1 MRRRRDDARRR
12 RFARGGVRVGAK
24 RPGGVELVR
33 VQHLYDL
40 SNAAIWRLA
49 ARNTRR
55 RQPASLRDSLPTIP
69 SRAARRTPRIQGGVC
84 SSGGTCITIGHRGFP
99 WSEEG
104 GSRTVSRFGF
114 YGKNE
119 QKTSHIS
126 KIGVPTPLWLAGPCA
141 PRFHPN
147 AWAGAHAQPRAQIPY
162 LVASKPPRPYQFAAR
177 IQSFQS
183 VAAPFPG
190 GFRPLAPTIPSRLD
204 LGSTR
209 LSPSGTAMWEQT

>member
-1 MRRRRDDARRR
+1 
-12 RFARGGVRVGAK
+12 
-24 RPGGVELVR
+24 VR

-114 YGKNE
+114 YGKKAKNFSYF
-119 QKTSHIS
+119 KNW
-126 KIGVPTPLWLAGPCA
+126 GAYAALARRPMRS
-141 PRFHPN
+141 P
-147 AWAGAHAQPRAQIPY
+147 IP
-162 LVASKPPRPYQFAAR
+162 P
-177 IQSFQS
+177 
-183 VAAPFPG
+183 
-190 GFRPLAPTIPSRLD
+190 
-204 LGSTR
+204 
-209 LSPSGTAMWEQT
+209 